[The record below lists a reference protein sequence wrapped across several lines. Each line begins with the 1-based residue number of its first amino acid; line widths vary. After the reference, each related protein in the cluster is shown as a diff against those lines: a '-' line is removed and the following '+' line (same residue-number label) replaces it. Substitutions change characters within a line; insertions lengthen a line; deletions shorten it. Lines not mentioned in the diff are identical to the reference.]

1 MLSLILIYY
10 GHVIRC
16 NITDVVVMCLSLS
29 CYLYEISFSV
39 QMTASSS
46 GCLTQIQ
53 GKHFWK
59 PWTKQLMLHE
69 RKLRFNKF
77 TLIAQYHSLLSVHWV
92 LSNKYNILSPKIETC
107 CVITGLVFLSGKK
120 IFRFSELATPHYIG
134 ARAQWQNRKIIIKKV
149 FKINEADHSGT
160 VPEQFF
166 MCHRKRGHKRHVFLW
181 LFDWSYWHVHSVTQ

>member
-1 MLSLILIYY
+1 MWYDAISRMWLWCVCLCHAIFMKY
-10 GHVIRC
+10 
-16 NITDVVVMCLSLS
+16 LSLS
-29 CYLYEISFSV
+29 KWLPLHLAVSLKSRANIFGNHEPNNF
-39 QMTASSS
+39 
-46 GCLTQIQ
+46 
-53 GKHFWK
+53 
-59 PWTKQLMLHE
+59 MLHE
-69 RKLRFNKF
+69 TKLRFNKF
-77 TLIAQYHSLLSVHWV
+77 TLIVQYHSLLSVHWV
-92 LSNKYNILSPKIETC
+92 LSNKHSILSPKIETC